1 MPEEHFKQRCCCWCL
16 QVITKGKLPK
26 LPAELESG
34 SILEL
39 GNFVAEYDKEI
50 TLDDFK

>member
-1 MPEEHFKQRCCCWCL
+1 LLRVPL

-50 TLDDFK
+50 TLEDFK